1 MGKHLT
7 NRQRNSATGYIFIL
21 PWIVGLMAFTVY
33 PVIYSILLSL
43 NTVKVTNSGIE
54 MTWAGPEYFIQA
66 LKQDK
71 EFIPALGNSVLF
83 IACAV
88 PVILVFSLVIAML
101 LNCKFRSRGFF
112 RAVFF
117 LPVIIMSGPSVSQLL
132 TKYTVDFSENGAEIF
147 TFLSTLPTA
156 LRVPSIFILNN
167 LVLILWFSGV
177 QILIFLAGLQ
187 KISPDIYEAASIDGA
202 GGWEKFWQ
210 ITLPYLMP
218 MAMVSAVYTVVELA
232 NWANNEV
239 NIKIGRHLFEVG
251 RPYSFSAAMSWIY
264 FGVIAV
270 ILLIVFLLFT
280 LLGRRSRS

>member
-147 TFLSTLPTA
+147 TFLSTAPTA